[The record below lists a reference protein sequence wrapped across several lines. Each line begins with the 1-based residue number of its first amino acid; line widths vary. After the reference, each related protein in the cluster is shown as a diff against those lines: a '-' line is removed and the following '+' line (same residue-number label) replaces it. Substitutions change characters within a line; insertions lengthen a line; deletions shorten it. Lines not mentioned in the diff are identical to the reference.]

1 MHFFFY
7 YIILI
12 IQSYL
17 KLSLWRWT
25 SGQPTS
31 PEVCQQLHFLSQ
43 TSLSLPPATWEAK
56 VEHEHW
62 DIRQEREGKTGW
74 LTGEVSPEGRL
85 SALPEKKMTDSECL
99 YCWQTWAPRGGWGE
113 RARMA
118 KDVPEW
124 GQQTRSSK
132 LCHHQN
138 YEGAKRLLSLLLHF
152 WTLTLDTH
160 KCLVHLKSMWTIW
173 NSEKRKYRSSCM
185 EVIGPVYEWFDVQW
199 IYKGSLQKMSRGLG
213 VLTPPD
219 KLLIK

>member
-1 MHFFFY
+1 MCRCRLSSEQWNGSKVVPMSTKASMNHYLGGQVKVCVFVPCIFFY

-124 GQQTRSSK
+124 G
-132 LCHHQN
+132 
-138 YEGAKRLLSLLLHF
+138 
-152 WTLTLDTH
+152 
-160 KCLVHLKSMWTIW
+160 
-173 NSEKRKYRSSCM
+173 
-185 EVIGPVYEWFDVQW
+185 
-199 IYKGSLQKMSRGLG
+199 
-213 VLTPPD
+213 
-219 KLLIK
+219 

>member
-1 MHFFFY
+1 MHFFS
-7 YIILI
+7 IILF
-12 IQSYL
+12 
-17 KLSLWRWT
+17 LSFSPTWNCL
-25 SGQPTS
+25 SGDGPQDNLRHQKSVSNFT
-31 PEVCQQLHFLSQ
+31 FLSQ

-124 GQQTRSSK
+124 GQQTRSPK

-138 YEGAKRLLSLLLHF
+138 YEGAKRLLSLWLHF
-152 WTLTLDTH
+152 WTLTLDIH

-199 IYKGSLQKMSRGLG
+199 IYKGSL
-213 VLTPPD
+213 
-219 KLLIK
+219 